1 MQITEHQSIH
11 IDNLISYNT
20 NIRYSDILKL
30 THYISDNIKVLDL
43 TQKDKIIF
51 SEKNHLPDD
60 TVNVNILIPVNEIIP
75 KCEEF
80 DYRPVFHL
88 DNAVIIRH
96 EGNWTE
102 IHNTETVLHEFIEN
116 NNFKTVTSSY
126 YIVVR
131 NGNSNS
137 EDCIIDICIGVEAQS
152 HW

>member
-60 TVNVNILIPVNEIIP
+60 TVNVNILIPVNEYKI
-75 KCEEF
+75 
-80 DYRPVFHL
+80 
-88 DNAVIIRH
+88 
-96 EGNWTE
+96 
-102 IHNTETVLHEFIEN
+102 
-116 NNFKTVTSSY
+116 
-126 YIVVR
+126 
-131 NGNSNS
+131 
-137 EDCIIDICIGVEAQS
+137 
-152 HW
+152 

>member
-102 IHNTETVLHEFIEN
+102 IHNTETVDR
-116 NNFKTVTSSY
+116 KS
-126 YIVVR
+126 VV
-131 NGNSNS
+131 
-137 EDCIIDICIGVEAQS
+137 
-152 HW
+152 